1 MHKDKSLQH
10 RDNCCYLFKIKTIL
24 SVISH
29 LHESLSEN
37 YVLGSIP
44 NLPTVTHDIPH
55 GQKLKQHASTK
66 HYELEITM
74 ERLMTSLRH
83 VAQIDATLLHGCV
96 YTRKLIF
103 LKIQKG
109 GTPHMQQDALS
120 SSIH

>member
-10 RDNCCYLFKIKTIL
+10 RDNCCYLFKRKTIL

-29 LHESLSEN
+29 PHESFSKN
-37 YVLGSIP
+37 HVLGNIP

-66 HYELEITM
+66 HHESEITM
-74 ERLMTSLRH
+74 ERLMTSLRR
-83 VAQIDATLLHGCV
+83 VAQLDAALLHGCV
-96 YTRKLIF
+96 HTRKLNF

-109 GTPHMQQDALS
+109 GTPHMQ
-120 SSIH
+120 